1 MKSYNILSK
10 FFNRANNKA
19 IGLKVNNQW
28 KWISNNEIIQNIN
41 NVKYTLI
48 TRNVEPGDRI
58 AYQGNNSPEWIYWNL
73 ACQSMG
79 VIWVPMYEDQSK
91 DYCQYIINDCKPR
104 LTISDKLYYSNT
116 INMKNNIEKS
126 YIKNDENTTIQNV
139 KKDDLSTIIYTSGTT
154 GNPKGVMLTH
164 NNLISNIE
172 TIENRFDDIN
182 YKTTS
187 LNILPWAHIYSLTT
201 ELYYNLYRNNSIAIA
216 SDKTTFINEC
226 REISPDVLY
235 IVPRVLD
242 IIKQKLEKFDKPII
256 KLVLPKLLN
265 YVLGNNIKYIF
276 VGGAKLDNSTKLFF
290 INNGIKLCEG
300 YGTSETSPM
309 ISVNHHSS
317 PRNIMSIGKILDGI
331 NVEIIDGEIHISG
344 PNVMKGYWNN
354 PEKTNEVLIEKDNKI
369 WYKTGDSGYLEDDF
383 LFYDGRIS
391 ENYKLNSGK
400 FVNIAELES
409 KIKKYINTNF
419 IIYGDGLDSNILIV
433 EKPFNKKKIKYLNKK
448 LDKYLH
454 IKNVIEIDNFSKY
467 LTPKMSIKRKLLI
480 NDLKNDLKL

>member
-41 NVKYTLI
+41 NVKYKLI

-104 LTISDKLYYSNT
+104 LTISDKLCYSNT

-448 LDKYLH
+448 LYKYLN

>member
-10 FFNRANNKA
+10 FFNKANNKA
-19 IGLKVNNQW
+19 LALKVNNQW

-48 TRNVEPGDRI
+48 SRNVVPGDRI

-91 DYCQYIINDCKPR
+91 DYCQYIINDCKPT
-104 LTISDKLYYSNT
+104 LTISDKLCYSNT
-116 INMKNNIEKS
+116 INMKNDVENS
-126 YIKNDENTTIQNV
+126 YIKNDKNIEIKNV

-164 NNLISNIE
+164 NNLLSNIE
-172 TIENRFDDIN
+172 TIENRFGDIN

-201 ELYYNLYRNNSIAIA
+201 ELYYNLYRNNSIALA

-256 KLVLPKLLN
+256 KLLLPKLLN

-309 ISVNHHSS
+309 ISVNHHTS
-317 PRNIMSIGKILDGI
+317 PRNIMSIGKILDDI
-331 NVEIIDGEIHISG
+331 NVEIIDGEIYVNG

-354 PEKTNEVLIEKDNKI
+354 PEKTNEVLIEKDNKM
-369 WYKTGDSGYLEDDF
+369 WYKTGDSGYLKDDF
-383 LFYDGRIS
+383 LFYEGRIS

-400 FVNIAELES
+400 FVNVADLES

-419 IIYGDGLDSNILIV
+419 IVYGDGLDSNLLIV
-433 EKPFNKKKIKYLNKK
+433 EKPFNRSILNIINSKI
-448 LDKYLH
+448 DKYLH
-454 IKNVIEIDNFSKY
+454 INDVIEIDNFSKY

-480 NDLKNDLKL
+480 NDLKNNLKL

>member
-10 FFNRANNKA
+10 FFNQANSKA
-19 IGLKVNNQW
+19 VGLKINNQW

-41 NVKYTLI
+41 NVKYKLI
-48 TRNVEPGDRI
+48 SREILPGDRV

-79 VIWVPMYEDQSK
+79 AIWVPMYADQTK
-91 DYCQYIINDCKPR
+91 DYCQYIINDCNPK
-104 LTISDKLYYSNT
+104 LTISDNLYYSNT
-116 INMKNNIEKS
+116 INMKNNIENN
-126 YIKNDENTTIQNV
+126 YIKNDKNINIKNV

-172 TIENRFDDIN
+172 TIENRFGDIN

-201 ELYYNLYRNNSIAIA
+201 ELYYNLYRNNSIALA

-235 IVPRVLD
+235 IVPRILD
-242 IIKQKLEKFDKPII
+242 LIRQKLEKFDKPII
-256 KLVLPKLLN
+256 KIILPKLLN
-265 YVLGNNIKYIF
+265 YILGNNIKYIF
-276 VGGAKLDNSTKLFF
+276 VGGAKLDDTTKKFF
-290 INNGIKLCEG
+290 IKNNIKLCEG

-309 ISVNHHSS
+309 ISVNHHTS
-317 PRNIMSIGKILDGI
+317 PREITSIGKILDNI
-331 NVEIIDGEIHISG
+331 IVEIIDDEIQVSG

-354 PEKTNEVLIEKDNKI
+354 EEKTNDVIVNRNGKR
-369 WYKTGDSGYLEDDF
+369 WYKTGDSGTIKDGF
-383 LFYDGRIS
+383 LYYNGRIS
-391 ENYKLNSGK
+391 ENYKLSNGK
-400 FVNIAELES
+400 FVNVAELES
-409 KIKKYINTNF
+409 KLKNYINTNF
-419 IIYGDGLDSNILIV
+419 IVYGDGLDSNILIV
-433 EKPFNKKKIKYLNKK
+433 EKPFNKSILNIINSKI
-448 LDKYLH
+448 DKYLY
-454 IKNVIEIDNFSKY
+454 INDAIEIKNFSKY

>member
-10 FFNRANNKA
+10 FFNKANNKA
-19 IGLKVNNQW
+19 LALKVNNKW

-48 TRNVEPGDRI
+48 SRDVVPGDRI

-91 DYCQYIINDCKPR
+91 DYCQYIINDCKPT
-104 LTISDKLYYSNT
+104 LTISDKLCYSNT
-116 INMKNNIEKS
+116 INMKNDVKNS
-126 YIKNDENTTIQNV
+126 YIKNDKNIEIKNV

-164 NNLISNIE
+164 NNLLSNIE
-172 TIENRFDDIN
+172 TIENRFGDIN
-182 YKTTS
+182 YQTTS

-201 ELYYNLYRNNSIAIA
+201 ELYYNLYRNNSIALA

-256 KLVLPKLLN
+256 KLLLPKLLN

-309 ISVNHHSS
+309 ISVNHHTS
-317 PRNIMSIGKILDGI
+317 PRNIMSIGKILDDI
-331 NVEIIDGEIHISG
+331 NVEIIDGEIYVNG

-354 PEKTNEVLIEKDNKI
+354 PEKTNEVLIEKDNKM
-369 WYKTGDSGYLEDDF
+369 WYKTGDSGYLKDDF

-400 FVNIAELES
+400 FVNVADLES

-419 IIYGDGLDSNILIV
+419 IVYGDGLDSNILIV
-433 EKPFNKKKIKYLNKK
+433 EKPFNRSILNIINSKI
-448 LDKYLH
+448 DKYLH
-454 IKNVIEIDNFSKY
+454 INDVIEIDNFSKY

-480 NDLKNDLKL
+480 NDLKNNLKL

>member
-10 FFNRANNKA
+10 FFNQSNNKA
-19 IGLKVNNQW
+19 IGLKINNQW

-48 TRNVEPGDRI
+48 SRNVLPGDRI

-79 VIWVPMYEDQSK
+79 IVWVPMYEDQSK
-91 DYCQYIINDCKPR
+91 DYCQYIINDCKPT

-116 INMKNNIEKS
+116 VNMKNNIENS
-126 YIKNDENTTIQNV
+126 YIKNDKNTIIKKV

-172 TIENRFDDIN
+172 TIEHRFDDIN

-265 YVLGNNIKYIF
+265 YLLGNNIKYIF

-317 PRNIMSIGKILDGI
+317 PRNIMSIGKILDDI
-331 NVEIIDGEIHISG
+331 NVEIIDGEIHVNG

-354 PEKTNEVLIEKDNKI
+354 PEKTNEVLIEKNNKI
-369 WYKTGDSGYLEDDF
+369 WYKTGDSGYVEDDF

-433 EKPFNKKKIKYLNKK
+433 EKPFNKSILNIINSKI
-448 LDKYLH
+448 DKYLY
-454 IKNVIEIDNFSKY
+454 INDVIELDDFSKY

-480 NDLKNDLKL
+480 NDLKNNLKL